1 MSFKLLRG
9 IAINCLFASLI
20 CGPSNA
26 ASAQESMAP
35 IATLPTNSKVFQRI
49 ALGSCAKHWQHQQIW
64 KAVLDKKPD
73 VFLFLGDAIYGDTD
87 GTTAWAVSEQ
97 QLQGEWNRLAD
108 KPEFQRFRRE
118 ILIMATW
125 DNHDYGTHNG
135 GSEFELKDVSKRI
148 FLDFFAEPEDSDRR
162 NRAGIY
168 DSKVF
173 GPQGRRSA

>member
-1 MSFKLLRG
+1 MLRPRRNQWRRSRRCRN
-9 IAINCLFASLI
+9 IWRYSSAS
-20 CGPSNA
+20 PSALARNIG
-26 ASAQESMAP
+26 SISRFGKP
-35 IATLPTNSKVFQRI
+35 CSTRSRI
-49 ALGSCAKHWQHQQIW
+49 
-64 KAVLDKKPD
+64 
-73 VFLFLGDAIYGDTD
+73 LGDAIYADTD

-118 ILIMATW
+118 IPIMATW

-173 GPQGRRSA
+173 GPQGQRSA